1 MTKKELRQLRLIGL
15 DAAIT
20 KTYFSKK
27 DKLTTAEKNEY
38 ERCTGVLRAIYYIS
52 PNEWDRIIS
61 FIKEHFSEKY
71 AIYSGNLF
79 RITAT
84 LKGDYYKQYKQ

>member
-1 MTKKELRQLRLIGL
+1 MTKKELKQLRLIGL

-20 KTYFSKK
+20 KAYLSKK

-61 FIKEHFSEKY
+61 FIKDHFSIRY
-71 AIYSGNLF
+71 DLCSGNLF
-79 RITAT
+79 KIIAY
-84 LKGDYYKQYKQ
+84 LKEAYYKQYK